1 MSEARFATLNDW
13 LCWQETLH
21 PRTIELGLERVRTV
35 WRRLRPEPPPYL
47 AITVGGTNGK
57 GSCVA
62 LLESMLQAA
71 GYRVGAYS
79 SPHLLRYNERIR
91 IEGMEASDTALCQA
105 FARIDAARQDISL
118 TYFEFGTLAALDLFY
133 EASVDVAVL
142 EVGLGGRL
150 DAVNIIDAD
159 AALVVSIDLD
169 HTEWLGPDRDHIA
182 YEKAG
187 IYRADRPAICA
198 DRDPPPRLT
207 EQARMIGAKLLQVGR
222 DYDFASTDPSWRWW
236 SSDLHFDELPPPGL
250 AGTHQIGNAAAALM
264 VLASLRDRLSIPLSA
279 IRTGLLQVKLPG
291 RFQSIPG
298 PVEWILDVAH
308 NPLGATILATNLR
321 ERPCSGRTWAI
332 FGLLADKDAHG
343 IIHPLIN
350 VIDDWYPVT
359 LTGPRGRSGQ
369 DLAQLLR
376 AAGARVQ
383 VVADLVN
390 AGQIAQTTAR
400 PGDRIV
406 VLGSFQT
413 VAPVLAAQPWQ
424 SNSPPPSREA

>member
-1 MSEARFATLNDW
+1 MSDSRFTTLDDW
-13 LCWQETLH
+13 LRWQETLH
-21 PRTIELGLERVRTV
+21 PQTIELGLERVRTV
-35 WRRLRPEPPPYL
+35 WRQLQPEPSPYIT
-47 AITVGGTNGK
+47 ITVGGTNGK

-62 LLESMLQAA
+62 LLEAMLQAA
-71 GYRVGAYS
+71 GYRVGAYT

-91 IEGMEASDTALCQA
+91 IEGVEASDAALCRA
-105 FARIDAARQDISL
+105 FARIDAARRDVSL
-118 TYFEFGTLAALDLFY
+118 TYFEFGTLAALELFR
-133 EASVDVAVL
+133 EANVEVALL

-169 HTEWLGPDRDHIA
+169 HTEWLGPDRNSIG

-198 DRDPPPRLT
+198 DPDPPPRLI
-207 EQARMIGAKLLQVGR
+207 EQARMLNANLLQVGR
-222 DYDFASTDPSWRWW
+222 DYDFTSTGPSWRWW
-236 SSDLHFDELPPPGL
+236 SGDLHFDELPLPRL
-250 AGTHQIGNAAAALM
+250 VGTHQIGNAAAALM
-264 VLASLRDRLSIPLSA
+264 ALASLGDRLSVPLSA
-279 IRTGLLQVKLPG
+279 IRTGLLQAKLLG

-308 NPLGATILATNLR
+308 NPLGAAILATNLQ

-332 FGLLADKDAHG
+332 CGLLADKDAHG
-343 IIHPLIN
+343 IIHPLLN

-359 LTGPRGRSGQ
+359 LTGPRGRSGE

-383 VVADLVN
+383 VAADPAA
-390 AGQIAQTTAR
+390 AGQIAQAAAN

-406 VLGSFQT
+406 VLGSFHT
-413 VAPVLAAQPWQ
+413 VAPVLTAQPWQ